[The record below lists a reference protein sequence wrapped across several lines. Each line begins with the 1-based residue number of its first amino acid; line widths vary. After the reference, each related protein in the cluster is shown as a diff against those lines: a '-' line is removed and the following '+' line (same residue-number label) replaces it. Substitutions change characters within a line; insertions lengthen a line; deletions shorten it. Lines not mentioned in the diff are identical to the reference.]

1 MCYDFLPAKK
11 AKKKKNLNF
20 FRFCIRFFHR
30 RNLYWPFFLLLLF
43 RCGGQ
48 GDLLSGSLSVFL
60 YWASRH
66 SECPDP
72 GAGVIAGWASARLAR
87 ACAAQAFSQ
96 HGRATTTSDL
106 IDQIESAFSRLYESE
121 TCLWWFII
129 GNWEQPLLLY
139 TNGEKGHLF
148 SGKALYMWKV
158 DRIFKWPGNFIK
170 PSRM

>member
-1 MCYDFLPAKK
+1 MCYDFLSAKK
-11 AKKKKNLNF
+11 AKKNLNF
-20 FRFCIRFFHR
+20 FQFCIRFFHSFTGEK
-30 RNLYWPFFLLLLF
+30 NLYWPFFLILLF

-60 YWASRH
+60 YWATRH

-148 SGKALYMWKV
+148 SGKALYTEG
-158 DRIFKWPGNFIK
+158 R
-170 PSRM
+170 